1 MRANMLVNVHAKS
14 NVSDW
19 GLTGQAASAALDTEL
34 TAFSFKFLSSNSY
47 IFTNCMYLSI
57 ALS

>member
-1 MRANMLVNVHAKS
+1 MLVNVHAKS

-34 TAFSFKFLSSNSY
+34 TAF
-47 IFTNCMYLSI
+47 
-57 ALS
+57 